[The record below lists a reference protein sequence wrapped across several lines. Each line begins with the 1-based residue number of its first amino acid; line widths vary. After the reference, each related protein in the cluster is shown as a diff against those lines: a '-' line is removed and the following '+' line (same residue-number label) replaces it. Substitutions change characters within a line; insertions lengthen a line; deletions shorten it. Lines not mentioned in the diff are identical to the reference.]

1 MSSRKKPKLSHFL
14 RVGHPF
20 IKGASE
26 LLFHRDGPGDRW
38 VQLDH
43 RTDERASFYV
53 IKRVFSHHASASF
66 SKSHVDTHSHHC
78 DSAFIFWGTEPDGSG
93 LQCEVEMEGEIRQVR
108 SPASI
113 FIPAG
118 LQHTYKYV
126 SGSGTYT
133 NIVLTPEYNASLEMT
148 KPLAP
153 AFVTS

>member
-1 MSSRKKPKLSHFL
+1 
-14 RVGHPF
+14 
-20 IKGASE
+20 
-26 LLFHRDGPGDRW
+26 
-38 VQLDH
+38 
-43 RTDERASFYV
+43 
-53 IKRVFSHHASASF
+53 
-66 SKSHVDTHSHHC
+66 
-78 DSAFIFWGTEPDGSG
+78 
-93 LQCEVEMEGEIRQVR
+93 MEGEIQQVR

-133 NIVLTPEYNASLEMT
+133 NIVLAPEYNASLEMT

>member
-1 MSSRKKPKLSHFL
+1 MSSRKNPKLSHFL

-26 LLFHRDGPGDRW
+26 LLFSGEPNRMDQACNVKWKWRG
-38 VQLDH
+38 
-43 RTDERASFYV
+43 
-53 IKRVFSHHASASF
+53 
-66 SKSHVDTHSHHC
+66 KSSLYIYTS
-78 DSAFIFWGTEPDGSG
+78 
-93 LQCEVEMEGEIRQVR
+93 R
-108 SPASI
+108 
-113 FIPAG
+113 

-133 NIVLTPEYNASLEMT
+133 NIVLAPEYNASLEMT

>member
-1 MSSRKKPKLSHFL
+1 MSSRKNPKLSHFL

-26 LLFHRDGPGDRW
+26 LLFHRDGPDDRW

-66 SKSHVDTHSHHC
+66 SKSQVDTHSHHC

-93 LQCEVEMEGEIRQVR
+93 LQCGVEMEGEI
-108 SPASI
+108 
-113 FIPAG
+113 
-118 LQHTYKYV
+118 QHTYKYV

-133 NIVLTPEYNASLEMT
+133 NIVLAPEYNASLEMT